1 VGPIDASATK
11 MTGSVTFSEDPD
23 ANTHIQYGTVNINQS
38 TGQASVSPSTLT
50 VGTHHIKA
58 VYGGDTNYQ
67 QSHDSVDHTVT
78 KLGTTSSLNISPTL
92 ITYGDSVSMT
102 DTVTPSG
109 ATGGVNFVDITHPL
123 SPVILGT
130 GSLGGSPTT
139 ATFSTS
145 SLGAGSYFVI
155 GAYGGDA

>member
-1 VGPIDASATK
+1 
-11 MTGSVTFSEDPD
+11 
-23 ANTHIQYGTVNINQS
+23 
-38 TGQASVSPSTLT
+38 
-50 VGTHHIKA
+50 
-58 VYGGDTNYQ
+58 
-67 QSHDSVDHTVT
+67 
-78 KLGTTSSLNISPTL
+78 
-92 ITYGDSVSMT
+92 YGDSVSMT

-155 GAYGGDA
+155 GAYGGDATHEGSNSNSSGLNVSKADTTTALAASPESSVFGQEATFTATVSGPGTIGGQVQFKDGSTNLGGLATVSGGQAVLKVSTLPVGPH